1 MILKMIKIIIDNRE
15 KQLYT
20 NIKERDLDIY
30 KDKIEI
36 NIEQLDIGDIH
47 IYFSY
52 NNNDYLYIY
61 ERKTSTDLISS
72 IKDGRYK
79 EQKIRLRASNAT
91 SINYI
96 IEGDIITSIKNKNNQ
111 KMLTSAYLH
120 TIYRD
125 KINVFFTNNI
135 DDTIT
140 FLLLLSSKIIDK
152 PENFI
157 NINNDN
163 TINYIDNCKIK
174 TEKNKNIDKCTCYL
188 LQLSQIPSISK
199 EIAKNISS
207 VYPSLNS
214 LLQALNE
221 SDNKIELLMKI
232 NKIGKTKATTIINYL
247 L

>member
-1 MILKMIKIIIDNRE
+1 MIKLIIDNRE

-36 NIEQLDIGDIH
+36 TIEQLDIGDIH
-47 IYFSY
+47 VYFFY
-52 NNNDYLYIY
+52 NNNEYLYIY
-61 ERKTSTDLISS
+61 ERKTTSDLIAS

-79 EQKIRLRASNAT
+79 EQKIRIKASNAT

-96 IEGDIITSIKNKNNQ
+96 IEGDSITSIKNKNNQ
-111 KMLTSAYLH
+111 KILTSAYLH
-120 TIYRD
+120 TFYRD

-135 DDTIT
+135 EDTIT

-163 TINYIDNCKIK
+163 SSNYIDNCKIK
-174 TEKNKNIDKCTCYL
+174 TEKNKNIDKYTCYL

-207 VYPSLNS
+207 IYPSLSS
-214 LLQALNE
+214 LLNALNE
-221 SDNKIELLMKI
+221 SENKIELLMKI
-232 NKIGKTKATTIINYL
+232 DKIGKTKATTIINYL

>member
-1 MILKMIKIIIDNRE
+1 MIKIIIDNRE

-36 NIEQLDIGDIH
+36 NVQQLDIGDIH

-52 NNNDYLYIY
+52 NDNNYLYIY
-61 ERKTSTDLISS
+61 ERKTSNDLIAS

-79 EQKIRLRASNAT
+79 EQKLRLKASNAT

-96 IEGDIITSIKNKNNQ
+96 IEGDSITSIKNKNNQ
-111 KMLTSAYLH
+111 KILTSAYLH
-120 TIYRD
+120 TFYRD

-135 DDTIT
+135 EDTIT
-140 FLLLLSSKIIDK
+140 FLLLLSTKIIDK

-163 TINYIDNCKIK
+163 TSNYIDNCKIK
-174 TEKNKNIDKCTCYL
+174 TEKNKNIDKYNCYL

-199 EIAKNISS
+199 EIAKNISNI
-207 VYPSLNS
+207 YPSLYS
-214 LLQALNE
+214 LLQALNNTE
-221 SDNKIELLMKI
+221 DNIGLLMKI
-232 NKIGKTKATTIINYL
+232 DKIGKTKATTIINYL

>member
-1 MILKMIKIIIDNRE
+1 MIKIIIDNRE

-36 NIEQLDIGDIH
+36 NVEQLDIGDIH

-52 NNNDYLYIY
+52 NDNNYLYIY
-61 ERKTSTDLISS
+61 ERKTSNDLIAS

-79 EQKIRLRASNAT
+79 EQKLRLKASNAT

-96 IEGDIITSIKNKNNQ
+96 IEGDSITSIKNKNNQ
-111 KMLTSAYLH
+111 KILTSAYFH
-120 TIYRD
+120 TFYRD
-125 KINVFFTNNI
+125 KINVLFTNNV

-140 FLLLLSSKIIDK
+140 FLLLLSTKIIDK

-163 TINYIDNCKIK
+163 TSNYIDNCKIK
-174 TEKNKNIDKCTCYL
+174 TEKNKNIDKYTCYL

-207 VYPSLNS
+207 IYPSLS
-214 LLQALNE
+214 LLLKSLNE
-221 SDNKIELLMKI
+221 SDDKIGLLMKI
-232 NKIGKTKATTIINYL
+232 DKIGKTKATTIINYL